1 MAKPNNNFHLS
12 VRDIDLIEVALRN
25 LPSTDNVLDLLGR
38 LHHQKTLYGKQAN
51 GEPYVSG

>member
-25 LPSTDNVLDLLGR
+25 LPPTDNVLDLLGR
-38 LHHQKTLYGKQAN
+38 LHHQKTWYGKNAN